1 MKKLKA
7 VSIKT
12 LLTLTKLLTFLS
24 SYQDT
29 LKHKI
34 NTAKT
39 LEDKILELED
49 DPATIEA
56 MFFRTE
62 RWLVLI
68 GYPL

>member
-1 MKKLKA
+1 M
-7 VSIKT
+7 
-12 LLTLTKLLTFLS
+12 
-24 SYQDT
+24 
-29 LKHKI
+29 

-62 RWLVLI
+62 RWLVFI
-68 GYPL
+68 GHPL

>member
-1 MKKLKA
+1 M
-7 VSIKT
+7 
-12 LLTLTKLLTFLS
+12 
-24 SYQDT
+24 
-29 LKHKI
+29 

-39 LEDKILELED
+39 LEDKILELEE

-68 GYPL
+68 GHPH